1 MKHKS
6 SRMIALT
13 ISYILIIFGIFVIQ
27 FTIGKTFY
35 YTIGAMTVSGRDEV
49 DETGNRTPLLPLHIV
64 SNGLD
69 FYITDQTPLTA
80 KTSNNEDITLKVL
93 EYKKNED
100 SFSVVC
106 SNGVLIDFNSYL
118 SETIA
123 TVRISVSMPSE
134 IETVYFPWKLTQSA
148 RLERQ
153 DGQIF
158 LRYGKDRFI
167 FRGGHGF
174 GNSDDTS
181 ELPHLILSSSKK
193 TAIYETY
200 VQSESLDFDSIFRLP
215 IATEEEYNK
224 TKQLFREKALEHFSN
239 VISSRNYNEELL
251 TAYIAEKTFNGEYA
265 KALVYAPASLLPKEK
280 RTYISTTFYGNLA
293 QNDKSLA
300 AYHKKKLSGIELG
313 IARAET
319 SVFDRVSLIPFLI
332 NNSRVNLISA
342 LEKMASNA
350 KQEDLNSFLAAGL
363 LEAAMD
369 YAFYFPNKQ
378 NIFMEN
384 SEKYENVL
392 KDSLISIDNGLYIS
406 SDKKTIDTEKTLQ
419 AASILIRYGN
429 SYPDKDSWKAVGQA
443 LYSSIFS
450 LGGNSSS
457 LPASFDIQGDKAK
470 KLGLMA
476 NDALILHAEKLYPA
490 AIKDN
495 PHYPHEE
502 SLALKAE
509 PGIWAWTSAHDINVL
524 KNDAKIFSF
533 RITAKTGDTHYMII
547 RGIRPFYRIQV
558 YGIDFRSDPRFEIYN
573 SSGYVYDERTRTLL
587 LKIKHKKD
595 DEDIVL
601 FLGRP
606 PEPVPVP
613 VVPAGQEGAESGT
626 GSEGG
631 SSAEN
636 SSSSEEKEGSSDAG
650 NE

>member
-224 TKQLFREKALEHFSN
+224 TKQLFRENALEYFSN

-533 RITAKTGDTHYMII
+533 RISAKTGDTHYMII

-587 LKIKHKKD
+587 LKIKKTMK
-595 DEDIVL
+595 I
-601 FLGRP
+601 
-606 PEPVPVP
+606 
-613 VVPAGQEGAESGT
+613 
-626 GSEGG
+626 
-631 SSAEN
+631 
-636 SSSSEEKEGSSDAG
+636 
-650 NE
+650 

>member
-224 TKQLFREKALEHFSN
+224 TKQLFREKALEYFSN

-369 YAFYFPNKQ
+369 YAFYFPSKQ

-429 SYPDKDSWKAVGQA
+429 SYPDKDSWRAVGQA

-476 NDALILHAEKLYPA
+476 NDALILHAEKLYPV

-533 RITAKTGDTHYMII
+533 RISAKTGDTHYMII

-606 PEPVPVP
+606 PEPVLVP
-613 VVPAGQEGAESGT
+613 VVPAGQDGA
-626 GSEGG
+626 EGG

-636 SSSSEEKEGSSDAG
+636 SASGEKKEESSDAD

>member
-1 MKHKS
+1 
-6 SRMIALT
+6 MIALT

-35 YTIGAMTVSGRDEV
+35 YTIGAMSVSGRDDV

-64 SNGLD
+64 ANGLD
-69 FYITDQTPLTA
+69 FYITDQTPITA
-80 KTSNNEDITLKVL
+80 KTSNNEELSLKVL
-93 EYKKNED
+93 EYKKTED
-100 SFSVVC
+100 SFSVIC
-106 SNGVLIDFNSYL
+106 SNDVLIDFTSYL
-118 SETIA
+118 SETVE

-134 IETVYFPWKLTQSA
+134 IETIYFPWKLTQSA

-153 DGQIF
+153 DEQIF

-167 FRGGHGF
+167 FRGGYGF

-193 TAIYETY
+193 TAFYETY
-200 VQSESLDFDSIFRLP
+200 IQSESLDFDSIRRIP
-215 IATEEEYNK
+215 IASDEEYAK
-224 TKQLFREKALEHFSN
+224 TKQLFRERALDYFSS

-251 TAYIAEKTFNGEYA
+251 TAYMAEKAFNGEYA
-265 KALVYAPASLLPKEK
+265 KALAFAPSSLLPKEK
-280 RTYISTTFYGNLA
+280 RSYISTTFYGNLV
-293 QNDKSLA
+293 QNDNSLA
-300 AYHKKKLSGIELG
+300 AYQRKFLSGIESG
-313 IARAET
+313 IARAEI
-319 SVFDRVSLIPFLI
+319 SVFNREALIPFLI
-332 NNSRVNLISA
+332 NNSRANLISA
-342 LEKMASNA
+342 LEKIASNA

-378 NIFMEN
+378 NLFMEN
-384 SEKYENVL
+384 SEQYETVL
-392 KDSLISIDNGLYIS
+392 KDSLISIDTGLYIS
-406 SDKKTIDTEKTLQ
+406 SDKKTIDTEKTLRT
-419 AASILIRYGN
+419 ASVLIRYGS
-429 SYPDKDSWKAVGQA
+429 SYPDKGTWKAVGQA

-476 NDALILHAEKLYPA
+476 NDALILHAEKLYSIA
-490 AIKDN
+490 VKDN
-495 PHYPHEE
+495 PYYPHEE

-509 PGIWAWTSAHDINVL
+509 PGIWAWTSARDINVL

-533 RITAKTGDTHYMII
+533 RISAKAGDTHYMII
-547 RGIRPFYRIQV
+547 RGIRPFYRIQIHE
-558 YGIDFRSDPRFEIYN
+558 IDFRTDPRFEMYN

-587 LKIKHKKD
+587 LKMKHKKD

-606 PEPVPVP
+606 PEPVPV
-613 VVPAGQEGAESGT
+613 VPSVQEAAESGT
-626 GSEGG
+626 DTEDGTP
-631 SSAEN
+631 AEN
-636 SSSSEEKEGSSDAG
+636 SGSAEEKEETSNAG
-650 NE
+650 N

>member
-429 SYPDKDSWKAVGQA
+429 SYPDKDSWRAVGQA

-476 NDALILHAEKLYPA
+476 NDALILHAEKLYPV

-533 RITAKTGDTHYMII
+533 RISAKTGDTHYMII

-613 VVPAGQEGAESGT
+613 VVPAGQDGA
-626 GSEGG
+626 EGG

-636 SSSSEEKEGSSDAG
+636 SASGEKKEESSDAD

>member
-224 TKQLFREKALEHFSN
+224 TKQLFRENALEYFSN

-300 AYHKKKLSGIELG
+300 AYHKKKLSGIESG
-313 IARAET
+313 ITRAEI
-319 SVFDRVSLIPFLI
+319 SVFDRESLIPFLI

-369 YAFYFPNKQ
+369 YAFYFPSKQ

-429 SYPDKDSWKAVGQA
+429 SYPDKDSWRAVGQA

-476 NDALILHAEKLYPA
+476 NDALILHAEKLYPV

-533 RITAKTGDTHYMII
+533 RISAKTGDTHYMII

-613 VVPAGQEGAESGT
+613 VVPAGQDGT
-626 GSEGG
+626 EGG

-636 SSSSEEKEGSSDAG
+636 SASGEKKEESSDAD

>member
-1 MKHKS
+1 
-6 SRMIALT
+6 MIALT

-35 YTIGAMTVSGRDEV
+35 YTIGAMSVSGRDDV

-64 SNGLD
+64 ANGLD
-69 FYITDQTPLTA
+69 FYITDQTPITA
-80 KTSNNEDITLKVL
+80 KTSNNEELSLKVL
-93 EYKKNED
+93 EYKKTED
-100 SFSVVC
+100 SFSVIC
-106 SNGVLIDFNSYL
+106 SNDVLIDFTSYL
-118 SETIA
+118 SETVE

-134 IETVYFPWKLTQSA
+134 IETIYFPWKLTQSA

-153 DGQIF
+153 DEQIF

-167 FRGGHGF
+167 FRGGYGF

-193 TAIYETY
+193 TAFYETY
-200 VQSESLDFDSIFRLP
+200 IQSESLDFDSIRRIP
-215 IATEEEYNK
+215 IASDEEYTK
-224 TKQLFREKALEHFSN
+224 TKQLFRERALDYFSS

-251 TAYIAEKTFNGEYA
+251 TAYMAEKAFNGEYA
-265 KALVYAPASLLPKEK
+265 KALVFAPSSLLPKEK
-280 RTYISTTFYGNLA
+280 RSYISTTFYGNLV
-293 QNDKSLA
+293 QNDNSLA
-300 AYHKKKLSGIELG
+300 AYQRKFLSGIESG
-313 IARAET
+313 IARAEI
-319 SVFDRVSLIPFLI
+319 SVFDREALIPFLI
-332 NNSRVNLISA
+332 NNSRANLISA
-342 LEKMASNA
+342 LEKIASNA

-378 NIFMEN
+378 NLFMEN
-384 SEKYENVL
+384 SEQYETVL
-392 KDSLISIDNGLYIS
+392 KDSLISIDTGLYIS
-406 SDKKTIDTEKTLQ
+406 SDKKTIDTEKTLRT
-419 AASILIRYGN
+419 ASVLIRYGS
-429 SYPDKDSWKAVGQA
+429 SYPDKGTWKAVGQA

-476 NDALILHAEKLYPA
+476 NDALIIHAEKLYSIA
-490 AIKDN
+490 VKDN
-495 PHYPHEE
+495 PYYPHEE

-509 PGIWAWTSAHDINVL
+509 PGIWAWTSARDINVL

-533 RITAKTGDTHYMII
+533 RISAKAGDTHYMII
-547 RGIRPFYRIQV
+547 RGIRPFYRIQIHE
-558 YGIDFRSDPRFEIYN
+558 IDFRTDPRFEMYN

-587 LKIKHKKD
+587 LKMKHKKD

-606 PEPVPVP
+606 PEPVPV
-613 VVPAGQEGAESGT
+613 VPSVQEAAESGT
-626 GSEGG
+626 DTEDGTP
-631 SSAEN
+631 AEN
-636 SSSSEEKEGSSDAG
+636 SGSAEEKEETSNAG
-650 NE
+650 N

>member
-13 ISYILIIFGIFVIQ
+13 ILYILIIFGIFVIQ

-35 YTIGAMTVSGRDEV
+35 YTIGAMSVSGRDDV

-64 SNGLD
+64 ANGLD
-69 FYITDQTPLTA
+69 FYITDQTPITA
-80 KTSNNEDITLKVL
+80 KTSNNEELSLKVL
-93 EYKKNED
+93 EYKKTED
-100 SFSVVC
+100 SFSIIC
-106 SNGVLIDFNSYL
+106 SNDVLIDFTSYL
-118 SETIA
+118 SETVE

-134 IETVYFPWKLTQSA
+134 IETIYFPWKLTQSA

-153 DGQIF
+153 DEQIF

-167 FRGGHGF
+167 FRGGYGF

-193 TAIYETY
+193 TAFYETY
-200 VQSESLDFDSIFRLP
+200 IQSESLDFDSIRRIP
-215 IATEEEYNK
+215 IASDEEYNK
-224 TKQLFREKALEHFSN
+224 TKQLFRERALEYFSS

-251 TAYIAEKTFNGEYA
+251 TAYMAEKAFNGEYA
-265 KALVYAPASLLPKEK
+265 KALASAPSSLLPKEK
-280 RTYISTTFYGNLA
+280 RSYISTTFYGNLV
-293 QNDKSLA
+293 QNDNSLA
-300 AYHKKKLSGIELG
+300 AYQRKFLSGIESG
-313 IARAET
+313 IARAEI
-319 SVFDRVSLIPFLI
+319 SVFDREALIPFLI
-332 NNSRVNLISA
+332 NNSRANLISA
-342 LEKMASNA
+342 LEKIASNT

-363 LEAAMD
+363 LEVAMD

-378 NIFMEN
+378 NLFMEN
-384 SEKYENVL
+384 SEQYETVL
-392 KDSLISIDNGLYIS
+392 KDSLISIDTGLYIS
-406 SDKKTIDTEKTLQ
+406 SDKKTIDTEKTLRT
-419 AASILIRYGN
+419 ASVLIRYGS
-429 SYPDKDSWKAVGQA
+429 SYPDKGTWKAVGQA

-490 AIKDN
+490 AVKDN
-495 PHYPHEE
+495 PYYPHEE

-509 PGIWAWTSAHDINVL
+509 PGIWAWTSARDINVL

-533 RITAKTGDTHYMII
+533 RISSKAGDTHYMII
-547 RGIRPFYRIQV
+547 RGIRPFYRIQIHE
-558 YGIDFRSDPRFEIYN
+558 IDFRTDPRFEMYN
-573 SSGYVYDERTRTLL
+573 SSGYIYDERTRTLL
-587 LKIKHKKD
+587 LKMKHKKD

-606 PEPVPVP
+606 PEPVPV
-613 VVPAGQEGAESGT
+613 VPSVQEAAESGT
-626 GSEGG
+626 DTEDGTP
-631 SSAEN
+631 AEN
-636 SSSSEEKEGSSDAG
+636 SGSAEEKEETSNAG
-650 NE
+650 N

>member
-35 YTIGAMTVSGRDEV
+35 YTIGAMSVSGRDDV

-64 SNGLD
+64 ANGLD
-69 FYITDQTPLTA
+69 FYITDQTPITA
-80 KTSNNEDITLKVL
+80 KTSNNEELSLKVL
-93 EYKKNED
+93 EYKKTED
-100 SFSVVC
+100 SFSVIC
-106 SNGVLIDFNSYL
+106 SNDVLIDFTSYL
-118 SETIA
+118 SETVE

-134 IETVYFPWKLTQSA
+134 IETIYFPWKLTQSA

-153 DGQIF
+153 DEQIF

-167 FRGGHGF
+167 FRGGYGF
-174 GNSDDTS
+174 GNYDDTS

-193 TAIYETY
+193 TAFYETY
-200 VQSESLDFDSIFRLP
+200 IQSESLDFDSIRRIP
-215 IATEEEYNK
+215 IASDEEYAK
-224 TKQLFREKALEHFSN
+224 TKQLFRERALDYFSS
-239 VISSRNYNEELL
+239 VISSRNYNEDLL
-251 TAYIAEKTFNGEYA
+251 TAYMAEKAFNGEYA
-265 KALVYAPASLLPKEK
+265 KALVFAPSSLLPKEK
-280 RTYISTTFYGNLA
+280 RSYISTTFYGNLV
-293 QNDKSLA
+293 QNDNSLA
-300 AYHKKKLSGIELG
+300 AYQRKFLSGIESG
-313 IARAET
+313 IARAEI
-319 SVFDRVSLIPFLI
+319 SVFDREALIPFLI
-332 NNSRVNLISA
+332 NNSRANLISA
-342 LEKMASNA
+342 LEKIASNA

-378 NIFMEN
+378 NPFMEN
-384 SEKYENVL
+384 SEQYETVL
-392 KDSLISIDNGLYIS
+392 KDSLISIDTGLYIS
-406 SDKKTIDTEKTLQ
+406 SDKKTIDTEKTLR
-419 AASILIRYGN
+419 AASVLIRYGS
-429 SYPDKDSWKAVGQA
+429 SYPDKGAWKAVGQA

-490 AIKDN
+490 AVKDN
-495 PHYPHEE
+495 PYYPHEE

-509 PGIWAWTSAHDINVL
+509 PGIWAWTSARDINVL

-533 RITAKTGDTHYMII
+533 RISSKAGDTHYMII
-547 RGIRPFYRIQV
+547 RGIRPFYRIQIHE
-558 YGIDFRSDPRFEIYN
+558 IDFRTDPRFEMYN

-587 LKIKHKKD
+587 LKMKHKKD

-606 PEPVPVP
+606 PEPVPV
-613 VVPAGQEGAESGT
+613 VPSVQEAAESGT
-626 GSEGG
+626 DTEDGTP
-631 SSAEN
+631 AEN
-636 SSSSEEKEGSSDAG
+636 SGSAEEKEETSNAG
-650 NE
+650 N

>member
-158 LRYGKDRFI
+158 LRYGKDRFV

-369 YAFYFPNKQ
+369 YALYFPNKQ

-509 PGIWAWTSAHDINVL
+509 PGIWTWTSAHDINVL

-533 RITAKTGDTHYMII
+533 RISAKTGDTHYMII
-547 RGIRPFYRIQV
+547 RGIRPFYRIQI
-558 YGIDFRSDPRFEIYN
+558 YGIDFRTDPRFEIYN
-573 SSGYVYDERTRTLL
+573 SSGYVYDDRTRTLL
-587 LKIKHKKD
+587 LKMKHKKD

-613 VVPAGQEGAESGT
+613 VVPAGQDGA
-626 GSEGG
+626 EGG

>member
-1 MKHKS
+1 
-6 SRMIALT
+6 MIALT

-224 TKQLFREKALEHFSN
+224 TKQLFRENALEYFSN

-429 SYPDKDSWKAVGQA
+429 SYPDKDSWRAVGQA

-476 NDALILHAEKLYPA
+476 NDALILHAEKLYPV

-533 RITAKTGDTHYMII
+533 RISAKTGDTHYMII

-613 VVPAGQEGAESGT
+613 VVPAGQDGA
-626 GSEGG
+626 EGG

-636 SSSSEEKEGSSDAG
+636 SASGEKKEESSDAD

>member
-35 YTIGAMTVSGRDEV
+35 YTIGAMSVSGRDDV

-64 SNGLD
+64 ANGLD
-69 FYITDQTPLTA
+69 FYITDQTPITA
-80 KTSNNEDITLKVL
+80 KTSNNEELSLKVL
-93 EYKKNED
+93 EYKKTED
-100 SFSVVC
+100 SFSVIC
-106 SNGVLIDFNSYL
+106 SNDVLIDFTSYL
-118 SETIA
+118 SETVE

-134 IETVYFPWKLTQSA
+134 IETIYFPWKLTQSA

-153 DGQIF
+153 DEQIF

-167 FRGGHGF
+167 FRGGYGF

-193 TAIYETY
+193 TAFYETY
-200 VQSESLDFDSIFRLP
+200 IQSESLDFDSIRRIP
-215 IATEEEYNK
+215 IASDEEYAK
-224 TKQLFREKALEHFSN
+224 TKQLFRERALEYFSS

-251 TAYIAEKTFNGEYA
+251 TAYMAEKAFNGEYA
-265 KALVYAPASLLPKEK
+265 KALASAPSSLLPKEK
-280 RTYISTTFYGNLA
+280 RSYISTTFYGNLV
-293 QNDKSLA
+293 QNDNSLA
-300 AYHKKKLSGIELG
+300 AYQRKFLSGIESG
-313 IARAET
+313 IARAEI
-319 SVFDRVSLIPFLI
+319 SVFDREALIPFLI
-332 NNSRVNLISA
+332 NNSRANLISA
-342 LEKMASNA
+342 LEKIASNT

-363 LEAAMD
+363 LEVAMD

-378 NIFMEN
+378 NLFMEN
-384 SEKYENVL
+384 SEQYETVL
-392 KDSLISIDNGLYIS
+392 KDSLISIDTGLYIS
-406 SDKKTIDTEKTLQ
+406 SDKKTIDTEKTLRT
-419 AASILIRYGN
+419 ASVLIRYGS
-429 SYPDKDSWKAVGQA
+429 SYPDKGTWKAVGQA

-476 NDALILHAEKLYPA
+476 NDALILHAEKLYSVA
-490 AIKDN
+490 VKDN
-495 PHYPHEE
+495 PYYPHEE

-509 PGIWAWTSAHDINVL
+509 PGIWAWTSARDINVL

-533 RITAKTGDTHYMII
+533 RISAKAGDTHYMII
-547 RGIRPFYRIQV
+547 RGIRPFYRIQIHE
-558 YGIDFRSDPRFEIYN
+558 IDFRTDPRFEMYN

-587 LKIKHKKD
+587 LKMKHKKD

-606 PEPVPVP
+606 PEPVPV
-613 VVPAGQEGAESGT
+613 VPSVQEAAESGT
-626 GSEGG
+626 DTEDGTP
-631 SSAEN
+631 AEN
-636 SSSSEEKEGSSDAG
+636 SGSAEEKEETSNAG
-650 NE
+650 N

>member
-35 YTIGAMTVSGRDEV
+35 YTIGAMSVSGRDEV

-64 SNGLD
+64 ANGLD
-69 FYITDQTPLTA
+69 FYITDQTPITA
-80 KTSNNEDITLKVL
+80 KTSNNEELSLKVL
-93 EYKKNED
+93 EYKKTED
-100 SFSVVC
+100 SFSVIC
-106 SNGVLIDFNSYL
+106 SNDVLIDFTSYL
-118 SETIA
+118 SETVE

-134 IETVYFPWKLTQSA
+134 IETIYFPWKLTQSA

-153 DGQIF
+153 DEQIF

-167 FRGGHGF
+167 FRGGYGF

-193 TAIYETY
+193 TAFYETY
-200 VQSESLDFDSIFRLP
+200 IQSESLDFDSIRRIP
-215 IATEEEYNK
+215 IASDEEYAK
-224 TKQLFREKALEHFSN
+224 TKQLFRERALDYFSS

-251 TAYIAEKTFNGEYA
+251 TAYMAEKAFNGEYA
-265 KALVYAPASLLPKEK
+265 KALAFAPSSLLPKEK
-280 RTYISTTFYGNLA
+280 RSYISTTFYGNLV
-293 QNDKSLA
+293 QNDNSLA
-300 AYHKKKLSGIELG
+300 AYQRKFLSGIESG
-313 IARAET
+313 IARAEI
-319 SVFDRVSLIPFLI
+319 SVFNREALIPFLI
-332 NNSRVNLISA
+332 NNSRANLISA
-342 LEKMASNA
+342 LEKIASNA

-378 NIFMEN
+378 NLFMEN
-384 SEKYENVL
+384 SEQYETVL
-392 KDSLISIDNGLYIS
+392 KDSLISIDTGLYIS
-406 SDKKTIDTEKTLQ
+406 SDKKTIDTEKTLRT
-419 AASILIRYGN
+419 ASVLIRYGS
-429 SYPDKDSWKAVGQA
+429 SYPDKGTWKAVGQA

-476 NDALILHAEKLYPA
+476 NDALILHAEKLYSIA
-490 AIKDN
+490 VKDN
-495 PHYPHEE
+495 PYYPHEE

-509 PGIWAWTSAHDINVL
+509 PGIWAWTSARDINVL

-533 RITAKTGDTHYMII
+533 RISAKAGDTHYMII
-547 RGIRPFYRIQV
+547 RGIRPFYRIQIHE
-558 YGIDFRSDPRFEIYN
+558 IDFRTDPRFEMYN

-587 LKIKHKKD
+587 LKMKHKKD

-606 PEPVPVP
+606 PEPVPV
-613 VVPAGQEGAESGT
+613 VPSVQEAAESGT
-626 GSEGG
+626 DTEDGTP
-631 SSAEN
+631 AEN
-636 SSSSEEKEGSSDAG
+636 SGSAEEKEETSNAG
-650 NE
+650 N

>member
-158 LRYGKDRFI
+158 LRYGKDKFI

-369 YAFYFPNKQ
+369 YAFYFPSKQ

-476 NDALILHAEKLYPA
+476 NDALILHAEKLYPV

-533 RITAKTGDTHYMII
+533 RISAKTGDTHYMII

-613 VVPAGQEGAESGT
+613 VVPAGQDGA
-626 GSEGG
+626 EGG

-636 SSSSEEKEGSSDAG
+636 SASDEKKEESSDAD

>member
-1 MKHKS
+1 
-6 SRMIALT
+6 MIALT

-35 YTIGAMTVSGRDEV
+35 YTIGAMSVSGRDDV

-64 SNGLD
+64 ANGLD
-69 FYITDQTPLTA
+69 FYITDQTPITA
-80 KTSNNEDITLKVL
+80 KTSNNEELSLKVL
-93 EYKKNED
+93 EYKKTED
-100 SFSVVC
+100 SFSVIC
-106 SNGVLIDFNSYL
+106 SNDVLIDFTSYL
-118 SETIA
+118 SETVE

-134 IETVYFPWKLTQSA
+134 IETIYFPWKLTQSA

-153 DGQIF
+153 DEQIF

-167 FRGGHGF
+167 FRGGYGF

-193 TAIYETY
+193 TAFYETY
-200 VQSESLDFDSIFRLP
+200 IQSESLDFDSIRRIP
-215 IATEEEYNK
+215 IASDEEYNK
-224 TKQLFREKALEHFSN
+224 TKQLFRERALDYFSS

-251 TAYIAEKTFNGEYA
+251 TAYMAEKAFNGEYA
-265 KALVYAPASLLPKEK
+265 KALASAPSSLLPKEK
-280 RTYISTTFYGNLA
+280 RSYISTTFYGNLV
-293 QNDKSLA
+293 QNDNSLA
-300 AYHKKKLSGIELG
+300 AYQRKFLSGIESG
-313 IARAET
+313 IARAEI
-319 SVFDRVSLIPFLI
+319 SVFDREALIPFLI
-332 NNSRVNLISA
+332 NNSRANLISA

-378 NIFMEN
+378 NLFMEN
-384 SEKYENVL
+384 SEQYETVL
-392 KDSLISIDNGLYIS
+392 KDSLISIDTGLYIS
-406 SDKKTIDTEKTLQ
+406 SDKKTIDTEKTLRT
-419 AASILIRYGN
+419 ASVLIRYGS
-429 SYPDKDSWKAVGQA
+429 SYPDKGTWKAVGQA

-476 NDALILHAEKLYPA
+476 NDALILHAEKLYSVA
-490 AIKDN
+490 VKDN
-495 PHYPHEE
+495 PYYPHEE

-509 PGIWAWTSAHDINVL
+509 PGIWAWTSARDINVL

-533 RITAKTGDTHYMII
+533 RISAKAGDTHYMII
-547 RGIRPFYRIQV
+547 RGIRPFYRIQIHE
-558 YGIDFRSDPRFEIYN
+558 IDFRTDPRFEMYN

-587 LKIKHKKD
+587 LKMKHKKD

-606 PEPVPVP
+606 PEPVPV
-613 VVPAGQEGAESGT
+613 VPSVQEAAESGT
-626 GSEGG
+626 DTEDGTP
-631 SSAEN
+631 AEN
-636 SSSSEEKEGSSDAG
+636 SGSAEEKEETSNAG
-650 NE
+650 N

>member
-167 FRGGHGF
+167 FRGGYGF

-224 TKQLFREKALEHFSN
+224 TKQLFRENALEYFSN

-332 NNSRVNLISA
+332 NNSRVNLISV

-429 SYPDKDSWKAVGQA
+429 SYPDKDSWRAVGQA

-524 KNDAKIFSF
+524 KSDAKIFSF
-533 RITAKTGDTHYMII
+533 RISAKTGDTHYMII

-613 VVPAGQEGAESGT
+613 VVPAGQDGA
-626 GSEGG
+626 EGG

-636 SSSSEEKEGSSDAG
+636 SASGEKKEESSDAD

>member
-1 MKHKS
+1 
-6 SRMIALT
+6 MIALT

-35 YTIGAMTVSGRDEV
+35 YTIGAMSVSGRDEV

-64 SNGLD
+64 ANGLD
-69 FYITDQTPLTA
+69 FYITDQTPITA
-80 KTSNNEDITLKVL
+80 KTSNNEELSLKVL
-93 EYKKNED
+93 EYKKTED
-100 SFSVVC
+100 SFSVIC
-106 SNGVLIDFNSYL
+106 SNDVLIDFASYL
-118 SETIA
+118 SETVE

-134 IETVYFPWKLTQSA
+134 IETIYFPWKLTQSA

-153 DGQIF
+153 DEQIF

-167 FRGGHGF
+167 FRGGYGF

-193 TAIYETY
+193 TAFYETY
-200 VQSESLDFDSIFRLP
+200 IQSESLDFDSIRRIP
-215 IATEEEYNK
+215 IASDEEYGK
-224 TKQLFREKALEHFSN
+224 TKQLFRERALDYFSS

-251 TAYIAEKTFNGEYA
+251 TAYMAEKAFNGEYA
-265 KALVYAPASLLPKEK
+265 KALVFAPSSLLSKEK
-280 RTYISTTFYGNLA
+280 RSYISTTFYGNLV
-293 QNDKSLA
+293 QNDNSLA
-300 AYHKKKLSGIELG
+300 AYQRKFLSGIESG
-313 IARAET
+313 IARAEI
-319 SVFDRVSLIPFLI
+319 SVFDREALIPFLI
-332 NNSRVNLISA
+332 NNSRANLISA
-342 LEKMASNA
+342 LEKIASNA

-378 NIFMEN
+378 NLFMEN
-384 SEKYENVL
+384 SEQYETVL
-392 KDSLISIDNGLYIS
+392 KDSLISIDTGLYIS
-406 SDKKTIDTEKTLQ
+406 SDKKTIDTEKTLRT
-419 AASILIRYGN
+419 ASVLIRYGS
-429 SYPDKDSWKAVGQA
+429 SYPDKGTWKAVGQA

-476 NDALILHAEKLYPA
+476 NDALIIHAEKLYSIA
-490 AIKDN
+490 VKDN
-495 PHYPHEE
+495 PYYPHEE

-509 PGIWAWTSAHDINVL
+509 PGIWAWTSARDINVL

-533 RITAKTGDTHYMII
+533 RISAKAGDTHYMII
-547 RGIRPFYRIQV
+547 RGIRPFYRIQIHE
-558 YGIDFRSDPRFEIYN
+558 IDFRTDPRFEMYN

-587 LKIKHKKD
+587 LKMKHKKD

-606 PEPVPVP
+606 PEPVPV
-613 VVPAGQEGAESGT
+613 VPSVQEAAESGT
-626 GSEGG
+626 DTEDGTP
-631 SSAEN
+631 AEN
-636 SSSSEEKEGSSDAG
+636 SGSAEEKEETSNAG
-650 NE
+650 N

>member
-1 MKHKS
+1 
-6 SRMIALT
+6 MIALT

-35 YTIGAMTVSGRDEV
+35 YTIGAMSVSGRDDV

-64 SNGLD
+64 ANGLD
-69 FYITDQTPLTA
+69 FYITDQTPITA
-80 KTSNNEDITLKVL
+80 KTSNNEELSLKVL
-93 EYKKNED
+93 EYKKTED
-100 SFSVVC
+100 SFSVIC
-106 SNGVLIDFNSYL
+106 SNDVLIDFTSYL
-118 SETIA
+118 SETVE

-134 IETVYFPWKLTQSA
+134 IETIYFPWKLTQSA

-153 DGQIF
+153 DEQIF

-167 FRGGHGF
+167 FRGGYGF

-193 TAIYETY
+193 TAFYETY
-200 VQSESLDFDSIFRLP
+200 IQSESLDFDSIRRIP
-215 IATEEEYNK
+215 IASDEEYAK
-224 TKQLFREKALEHFSN
+224 TKQLFRERALDYFSS

-251 TAYIAEKTFNGEYA
+251 TAYMAEKAFNGEYA
-265 KALVYAPASLLPKEK
+265 KALAFAPSSLLPKEK
-280 RTYISTTFYGNLA
+280 RSYISTTFYGNLV
-293 QNDKSLA
+293 QNDNSLA
-300 AYHKKKLSGIELG
+300 AYQRKFLSGIESG
-313 IARAET
+313 IARAEI
-319 SVFDRVSLIPFLI
+319 SVFNREALIPFLI
-332 NNSRVNLISA
+332 NNSRANLISA
-342 LEKMASNA
+342 LEKIASNA

-378 NIFMEN
+378 NLFMEN
-384 SEKYENVL
+384 SEQYETVL
-392 KDSLISIDNGLYIS
+392 KDSLISIDTGLYIS
-406 SDKKTIDTEKTLQ
+406 SDKKTIDTEKTLRT
-419 AASILIRYGN
+419 ASVLIRYGS
-429 SYPDKDSWKAVGQA
+429 SYPDKGTWKAVGQA

-490 AIKDN
+490 AVKDN
-495 PHYPHEE
+495 PYYPHEE

-509 PGIWAWTSAHDINVL
+509 PGIWAWTSARDINVL

-533 RITAKTGDTHYMII
+533 RISSKAGDTHYMII
-547 RGIRPFYRIQV
+547 RGIRPFYRIQIHE
-558 YGIDFRSDPRFEIYN
+558 IDFRTDPRFEMYN

-587 LKIKHKKD
+587 LKMKHKKD

-606 PEPVPVP
+606 PEPVPV
-613 VVPAGQEGAESGT
+613 VPSVQEAAESGT
-626 GSEGG
+626 DTEDGTP
-631 SSAEN
+631 AEN
-636 SSSSEEKEGSSDAG
+636 SGSAEEKEETSNAG
-650 NE
+650 N

>member
-35 YTIGAMTVSGRDEV
+35 YTIGAMSVSGRDDV

-64 SNGLD
+64 ANGLD
-69 FYITDQTPLTA
+69 FYITDQTPITA
-80 KTSNNEDITLKVL
+80 KTSNNEELSLKVL
-93 EYKKNED
+93 EYKKTED
-100 SFSVVC
+100 SFSVIC
-106 SNGVLIDFNSYL
+106 SNDVLIDFTSYL
-118 SETIA
+118 SETVE

-134 IETVYFPWKLTQSA
+134 IETIYFPWKLTQSA

-153 DGQIF
+153 DEQIF

-167 FRGGHGF
+167 FRGGYGF

-193 TAIYETY
+193 TAFYETY
-200 VQSESLDFDSIFRLP
+200 IQSESLDFDSIRRIP
-215 IATEEEYNK
+215 IASDEEYNK
-224 TKQLFREKALEHFSN
+224 TKQLFRERALEYFSS

-251 TAYIAEKTFNGEYA
+251 TAYMAEKAFNGEYA
-265 KALVYAPASLLPKEK
+265 KALASAPSSLLPKEK
-280 RTYISTTFYGNLA
+280 RSYISTTFYGNLV
-293 QNDKSLA
+293 QNDNSLA
-300 AYHKKKLSGIELG
+300 AYQRKFLSGIESG
-313 IARAET
+313 IARAEI
-319 SVFDRVSLIPFLI
+319 SVFDREALIPFLI
-332 NNSRVNLISA
+332 NNSRANLISA
-342 LEKMASNA
+342 LEKIASNT

-363 LEAAMD
+363 LEVAMD

-378 NIFMEN
+378 NLFMEN
-384 SEKYENVL
+384 SEQYETVL
-392 KDSLISIDNGLYIS
+392 KDSLISIDTGLYIS
-406 SDKKTIDTEKTLQ
+406 SDKKTIDTEKTLRT
-419 AASILIRYGN
+419 ASVLIRYGS
-429 SYPDKDSWKAVGQA
+429 SYPDKGTWKAVGQA

-490 AIKDN
+490 AVKDN
-495 PHYPHEE
+495 PYYPHEE

-509 PGIWAWTSAHDINVL
+509 PGIWAWTSARDINVL

-533 RITAKTGDTHYMII
+533 RISAKAGDTHYMII
-547 RGIRPFYRIQV
+547 RGIRPFYRIQIHE
-558 YGIDFRSDPRFEIYN
+558 IDFRTDPRFEMYN

-587 LKIKHKKD
+587 LKMKHKKD

-606 PEPVPVP
+606 PEPVPV
-613 VVPAGQEGAESGT
+613 VPSVQEAAESGT
-626 GSEGG
+626 DTEDGTP
-631 SSAEN
+631 AEN
-636 SSSSEEKEGSSDAG
+636 SGSAEEKEETSNAG
-650 NE
+650 N

>member
-35 YTIGAMTVSGRDEV
+35 YTIGAMSVSGRDDV

-64 SNGLD
+64 ANGLD
-69 FYITDQTPLTA
+69 FYITDQTPITA
-80 KTSNNEDITLKVL
+80 KTSNNEELSLKVL
-93 EYKKNED
+93 EYKKTED
-100 SFSVVC
+100 SFSVIC
-106 SNGVLIDFNSYL
+106 SNDVLIDFTSYL
-118 SETIA
+118 SETVE

-134 IETVYFPWKLTQSA
+134 IETIYFPWKLTQSA

-153 DGQIF
+153 DEQIF

-167 FRGGHGF
+167 FRGGYGF

-193 TAIYETY
+193 TALYETY
-200 VQSESLDFDSIFRLP
+200 IQSESLDFDSIRRIP
-215 IATEEEYNK
+215 IASDEEYAK
-224 TKQLFREKALEHFSN
+224 TKQLFRERALDYFSS

-251 TAYIAEKTFNGEYA
+251 TAYMAEKAFNGEYA
-265 KALVYAPASLLPKEK
+265 KALVFAPSSLLPKEK
-280 RTYISTTFYGNLA
+280 RTYISTTFYGNLV
-293 QNDKSLA
+293 QNDNSLA
-300 AYHKKKLSGIELG
+300 AYQRKFLSGIESG
-313 IARAET
+313 IARAEI
-319 SVFDRVSLIPFLI
+319 SVFNREALIPFLI
-332 NNSRVNLISA
+332 NNSRANLISA
-342 LEKMASNA
+342 LEKIASNA

-378 NIFMEN
+378 NLFMEN
-384 SEKYENVL
+384 SEQYETVL
-392 KDSLISIDNGLYIS
+392 KDSLISIDTGLYIS
-406 SDKKTIDTEKTLQ
+406 SDKKTIDTEKTLRT
-419 AASILIRYGN
+419 ASVLIRYGS
-429 SYPDKDSWKAVGQA
+429 SYPDKGTWKAVGQA

-476 NDALILHAEKLYPA
+476 NDALILHAEKLYSIA
-490 AIKDN
+490 VKDN
-495 PHYPHEE
+495 PYYPHEE

-509 PGIWAWTSAHDINVL
+509 PGIWAWTSARDINVL

-533 RITAKTGDTHYMII
+533 RISSKAGDTHYMII
-547 RGIRPFYRIQV
+547 RGIRPFYRIQIHE
-558 YGIDFRSDPRFEIYN
+558 IDFRTDPRFEMYN

-587 LKIKHKKD
+587 LKMKHKKD

-606 PEPVPVP
+606 PEPVPV
-613 VVPAGQEGAESGT
+613 VPSVQEAAESGT
-626 GSEGG
+626 DTEDGTP
-631 SSAEN
+631 AEN
-636 SSSSEEKEGSSDAG
+636 SGSAEEKEETSNAG
-650 NE
+650 N

>member
-167 FRGGHGF
+167 FRGGYGF

-200 VQSESLDFDSIFRLP
+200 VQSENLDFDSIFRLP
-215 IATEEEYNK
+215 IATEEKYNK
-224 TKQLFREKALEHFSN
+224 TKQLFREKALDYFSS
-239 VISSRNYNEELL
+239 VILSRNYNEELL
-251 TAYIAEKTFNGEYA
+251 TAYIAEKAFKGEYE

-293 QNDKSLA
+293 KNDKSLA

-319 SVFDRVSLIPFLI
+319 SVFDRESLIPFLI
-332 NNSRVNLISA
+332 NNSKANLISA

-350 KQEDLNSFLAAGL
+350 KQEDLDYFRSSGL

-429 SYPDKDSWKAVGQA
+429 SYPDKDSWRAVGQA

-509 PGIWAWTSAHDINVL
+509 PGIWTWTSAHDINVL

-533 RITAKTGDTHYMII
+533 RISAKTGDTHYMII
-547 RGIRPFYRIQV
+547 RGIRPFYRIQI
-558 YGIDFRSDPRFEIYN
+558 YGIDFRTDPRFEIYN
-573 SSGYVYDERTRTLL
+573 SSGYVYDDRTRTLL
-587 LKIKHKKD
+587 LKMKHKKD

-613 VVPAGQEGAESGT
+613 VVPAGQDGA
-626 GSEGG
+626 EGG

-636 SSSSEEKEGSSDAG
+636 SGSSEEKEGSSDAD

>member
-35 YTIGAMTVSGRDEV
+35 YTIGAMSVSGRDDV

-64 SNGLD
+64 ANGLD
-69 FYITDQTPLTA
+69 FYITDQTPITA
-80 KTSNNEDITLKVL
+80 KTSNNEELSLKVL
-93 EYKKNED
+93 EYKKTED
-100 SFSVVC
+100 SFSVIC
-106 SNGVLIDFNSYL
+106 SNDVLIDFTSYL
-118 SETIA
+118 SETVE

-134 IETVYFPWKLTQSA
+134 IETIYFPWKLTQSA

-153 DGQIF
+153 DEQIF

-167 FRGGHGF
+167 FRGGYGF

-193 TAIYETY
+193 TAFYETY
-200 VQSESLDFDSIFRLP
+200 IQSESLDFDSIRRIP
-215 IATEEEYNK
+215 IASDEEYTK
-224 TKQLFREKALEHFSN
+224 TKQLFRERALDYFSS

-251 TAYIAEKTFNGEYA
+251 TAYMAEKAFNGEYA
-265 KALVYAPASLLPKEK
+265 KALVFAPSSLLPKEK
-280 RTYISTTFYGNLA
+280 RSYISTTFYGNLV
-293 QNDKSLA
+293 QNDNSLA
-300 AYHKKKLSGIELG
+300 AYQRKFLSGIESG
-313 IARAET
+313 IARAEI
-319 SVFDRVSLIPFLI
+319 SVFDREALIPFLI
-332 NNSRVNLISA
+332 NNSRANLISA
-342 LEKMASNA
+342 LEKIASNA
-350 KQEDLNSFLAAGL
+350 KQEDLNSCYAAGL

-378 NIFMEN
+378 NLFMEN
-384 SEKYENVL
+384 SEQYETVL
-392 KDSLISIDNGLYIS
+392 KDSLISIDTGLYIS
-406 SDKKTIDTEKTLQ
+406 SDKKAIDTEKTLRT
-419 AASILIRYGN
+419 ASVLIRYGS
-429 SYPDKDSWKAVGQA
+429 SYPDKGTWKAVGQA

-490 AIKDN
+490 AVKDN
-495 PHYPHEE
+495 PYYPHEE

-509 PGIWAWTSAHDINVL
+509 PGIWAWTSARDINVL

-533 RITAKTGDTHYMII
+533 RISSKAGDTHYMII
-547 RGIRPFYRIQV
+547 RGIRPFYRIQIHE
-558 YGIDFRSDPRFEIYN
+558 IDFRTDPRFEMYN

-587 LKIKHKKD
+587 LKMKHKKD

-606 PEPVPVP
+606 PEPVPV
-613 VVPAGQEGAESGT
+613 VPAVQEAAESGT
-626 GSEGG
+626 DTEDGTP
-631 SSAEN
+631 AEN
-636 SSSSEEKEGSSDAG
+636 SGSAEEKEETSNAG
-650 NE
+650 N

>member
-224 TKQLFREKALEHFSN
+224 TKQLFREKALEYFSN

-476 NDALILHAEKLYPA
+476 NDALILHAEKLYPV

-533 RITAKTGDTHYMII
+533 RISAKTGDTHYMII

-613 VVPAGQEGAESGT
+613 VVPAGQDGA
-626 GSEGG
+626 EGG

-636 SSSSEEKEGSSDAG
+636 STSGEKKEESSDAD

>member
-13 ISYILIIFGIFVIQ
+13 ILYILIIFGIFVIQ

-35 YTIGAMTVSGRDEV
+35 YTIGAMSVSGRDDV

-64 SNGLD
+64 ANGLD
-69 FYITDQTPLTA
+69 FYITDQTPITA
-80 KTSNNEDITLKVL
+80 KTSNNEELTLKVL
-93 EYKKNED
+93 EYKKTED
-100 SFSVVC
+100 SFSVIC
-106 SNGVLIDFNSYL
+106 SNDVLIDFTSYL
-118 SETIA
+118 SETVE

-134 IETVYFPWKLTQSA
+134 IETIYFPWKLTQSA

-153 DGQIF
+153 DEQIF

-167 FRGGHGF
+167 FRGGYGF

-193 TAIYETY
+193 TAFYETY
-200 VQSESLDFDSIFRLP
+200 IQSESLDFDSIRRIP
-215 IATEEEYNK
+215 IASDEEYAK
-224 TKQLFREKALEHFSN
+224 TKQLFRERALDYFSS

-251 TAYIAEKTFNGEYA
+251 TAYMAEKALNGEYA
-265 KALVYAPASLLPKEK
+265 KALAFAPSSLLPKEK
-280 RTYISTTFYGNLA
+280 RSYISTTFYGNLV
-293 QNDKSLA
+293 QNDNSLA
-300 AYHKKKLSGIELG
+300 AYQRKFLSGIESG
-313 IARAET
+313 IARAEI
-319 SVFDRVSLIPFLI
+319 SVFDREALIPFLI
-332 NNSRVNLISA
+332 NNSRANLISA
-342 LEKMASNA
+342 LEKIASNA

-378 NIFMEN
+378 NLFMEN
-384 SEKYENVL
+384 SEQYETVL
-392 KDSLISIDNGLYIS
+392 KDSLISIDTGLYIS
-406 SDKKTIDTEKTLQ
+406 SDKKTIDTEKTLRT
-419 AASILIRYGN
+419 ASVLIRYGS
-429 SYPDKDSWKAVGQA
+429 SYPDKGTWKAVGQA

-490 AIKDN
+490 AVKDN
-495 PHYPHEE
+495 PYYPHEE

-509 PGIWAWTSAHDINVL
+509 PGIWAWTSARDINVL

-533 RITAKTGDTHYMII
+533 RISAKAGDTHYMII
-547 RGIRPFYRIQV
+547 RGNRPFYRIQIHE
-558 YGIDFRSDPRFEIYN
+558 IDFRTDPRFEMYN

-587 LKIKHKKD
+587 LKMKHKKD

-606 PEPVPVP
+606 PEPVPV
-613 VVPAGQEGAESGT
+613 VPSVQEAAESGT
-626 GSEGG
+626 DTEDGTP
-631 SSAEN
+631 AEN
-636 SSSSEEKEGSSDAG
+636 SGSAEEKEETSNAG
-650 NE
+650 N

>member
-1 MKHKS
+1 
-6 SRMIALT
+6 MIALT

-167 FRGGHGF
+167 FRGGYGF

-476 NDALILHAEKLYPA
+476 NDALILHAEKLYPI

-533 RITAKTGDTHYMII
+533 RISAKTGDTHYMII

-613 VVPAGQEGAESGT
+613 VVPAGQDGA
-626 GSEGG
+626 EGG

-636 SSSSEEKEGSSDAG
+636 SASGEKKEESSDAD

>member
-1 MKHKS
+1 
-6 SRMIALT
+6 MIALT
-13 ISYILIIFGIFVIQ
+13 ILYILIIFGIFVIQ

-35 YTIGAMTVSGRDEV
+35 YTIGAMSVSGRDEV

-64 SNGLD
+64 ANGLD
-69 FYITDQTPLTA
+69 FYITDQTPITA
-80 KTSNNEDITLKVL
+80 KTSNNEELSLKVL
-93 EYKKNED
+93 EYKKTED
-100 SFSVVC
+100 SFSVIC
-106 SNGVLIDFNSYL
+106 SNDVLIDFTSYI
-118 SETIA
+118 SETVE

-153 DGQIF
+153 DEQIF

-167 FRGGHGF
+167 FRGGYGF

-193 TAIYETY
+193 TALYETY
-200 VQSESLDFDSIFRLP
+200 IQSETLDFDSICRIP
-215 IATEEEYNK
+215 IASDEEYGK
-224 TKQLFREKALEHFSN
+224 TKQLFREKALDYFSS
-239 VISSRNYNEELL
+239 VISSRNYNEKLL
-251 TAYIAEKTFNGEYA
+251 TAYIAEKAFKGEYS
-265 KALVYAPASLLPKEK
+265 KALVSAPASLLPKEK
-280 RTYISTTFYGNLA
+280 RTYISTTFYGNLV

-300 AYHKKKLSGIELG
+300 AYQRKLLSGIESS
-313 IARAET
+313 IARTEI
-319 SVFDRVSLIPFLI
+319 SVFDSESVIPFLI
-332 NNSRVNLISA
+332 NNSRANLIPA
-342 LEKMASNA
+342 LEKIASNA
-350 KQEDLNSFLAAGL
+350 KQEDLNSCYAAGL

-378 NIFMEN
+378 NLFMEN
-384 SEKYENVL
+384 SEKCETVL
-392 KDSLISIDNGLYIS
+392 KDSLISIDAGLYIS
-406 SDKKTIDTEKTLQ
+406 SDKKTIDTEKTLR
-419 AASILIRYGN
+419 AASILIRYGS
-429 SYPDKDSWKAVGQA
+429 SYPDKGTWKAVGQA

-457 LPASFDIQGDKAK
+457 LPASFDIQGDKSK

-476 NDALILHAEKLYPA
+476 NDALILHAEKLYAA

-495 PHYPHEE
+495 PYYPHEE

-509 PGIWAWTSAHDINVL
+509 PGIWAWTSARDINVL
-524 KNDAKIFSF
+524 KNDAKVFSF
-533 RITAKTGDTHYMII
+533 RVSAKTGDTHYMII
-547 RGIRPFYRIQV
+547 RGIRPFYRIQIHE
-558 YGIDFRSDPRFEIYN
+558 IDFRTDPRFEIYN

-587 LKIKHKKD
+587 LKMKHKKD

-606 PEPVPVP
+606 PEPVPVVP
-613 VVPAGQEGAESGT
+613 VVPAGQDGAEA
-626 GSEGG
+626 G

-636 SSSSEEKEGSSDAG
+636 SSSSEEKEVSSDTD

>member
-1 MKHKS
+1 
-6 SRMIALT
+6 MIALT

-35 YTIGAMTVSGRDEV
+35 YTIGAMSVSGRDDV

-64 SNGLD
+64 ANGLD
-69 FYITDQTPLTA
+69 FYITDQTPITA
-80 KTSNNEDITLKVL
+80 KTSNNEELSLKVL
-93 EYKKNED
+93 EYKKTED
-100 SFSVVC
+100 SFSVIC
-106 SNGVLIDFNSYL
+106 SNDVLIDFTSYL
-118 SETIA
+118 SETVE

-134 IETVYFPWKLTQSA
+134 IETIYFPWKLTQSA

-153 DGQIF
+153 DEQIF

-167 FRGGHGF
+167 FRGGYGF

-193 TAIYETY
+193 TAFYETY
-200 VQSESLDFDSIFRLP
+200 IQSESLDFDSIRRIP
-215 IATEEEYNK
+215 IASDEEYAK
-224 TKQLFREKALEHFSN
+224 TKQLFRERALDYFSS

-251 TAYIAEKTFNGEYA
+251 TAYMAEKAFNGEYA
-265 KALVYAPASLLPKEK
+265 KALASAPSSLLPKEK
-280 RTYISTTFYGNLA
+280 RSYISTTFYGNLV
-293 QNDKSLA
+293 QNDNSLA
-300 AYHKKKLSGIELG
+300 AYQRKLLSGIESG
-313 IARAET
+313 IARAEI
-319 SVFDRVSLIPFLI
+319 SVFDREALIPFLI
-332 NNSRVNLISA
+332 NNSRANLISA
-342 LEKMASNA
+342 LEKMASNT

-378 NIFMEN
+378 NLFMEN
-384 SEKYENVL
+384 SEQYETVL
-392 KDSLISIDNGLYIS
+392 KDSLISIDTGLYTS
-406 SDKKTIDTEKTLQ
+406 SDKKTIDTEKTLRT
-419 AASILIRYGN
+419 ASVLIRYGS
-429 SYPDKDSWKAVGQA
+429 SYPDKGTWKAVGQA

-490 AIKDN
+490 AVKDN
-495 PHYPHEE
+495 PYYPHEE

-509 PGIWAWTSAHDINVL
+509 PGIWAWTSARDINVL

-533 RITAKTGDTHYMII
+533 RISAKAGDTHYMII
-547 RGIRPFYRIQV
+547 RGIRPFYRIQIHE
-558 YGIDFRSDPRFEIYN
+558 IDFRTDPRFEMYN

-587 LKIKHKKD
+587 LKMKHKKD

-606 PEPVPVP
+606 PEPVPV
-613 VVPAGQEGAESGT
+613 VPSVQEAAESGT
-626 GSEGG
+626 DTEDGTP
-631 SSAEN
+631 AEN
-636 SSSSEEKEGSSDAG
+636 SGSAEEKEETSNAG
-650 NE
+650 N

>member
-13 ISYILIIFGIFVIQ
+13 ILYILIIFGIFVIQ

-35 YTIGAMTVSGRDEV
+35 YTIGAMSVSGRDDV

-64 SNGLD
+64 ANGLD
-69 FYITDQTPLTA
+69 FYITDQTPITA
-80 KTSNNEDITLKVL
+80 KTSNNEELSLKVL
-93 EYKKNED
+93 EYKKTED
-100 SFSVVC
+100 SFSVIC
-106 SNGVLIDFNSYL
+106 SNDVLIDFTSYL
-118 SETIA
+118 SETVE

-134 IETVYFPWKLTQSA
+134 IETIYFPWKLTQSA

-153 DGQIF
+153 DEQIF

-167 FRGGHGF
+167 FRGGYGF

-193 TAIYETY
+193 TAFYETY
-200 VQSESLDFDSIFRLP
+200 IQSESLDFDSIRRIP
-215 IATEEEYNK
+215 IASDEEYAK
-224 TKQLFREKALEHFSN
+224 TKQLFRERALDYFSS

-251 TAYIAEKTFNGEYA
+251 TAYMAEKAFNGEYA
-265 KALVYAPASLLPKEK
+265 KALASAPSSLLPKEK
-280 RTYISTTFYGNLA
+280 RTYISTTFYGNLV
-293 QNDKSLA
+293 QNDNSLA
-300 AYHKKKLSGIELG
+300 AYQRKFLSGIESG
-313 IARAET
+313 IARAEI
-319 SVFDRVSLIPFLI
+319 SVFDREALIPFLI
-332 NNSRVNLISA
+332 NNSRANLISA
-342 LEKMASNA
+342 LEKIASNA

-378 NIFMEN
+378 NPFMEN
-384 SEKYENVL
+384 SEQYETVL
-392 KDSLISIDNGLYIS
+392 KDSLISIDTGLYIS
-406 SDKKTIDTEKTLQ
+406 SDKKTIDTEKTLR
-419 AASILIRYGN
+419 AASVLIRYGS
-429 SYPDKDSWKAVGQA
+429 SYPDKGAWKAVGQA

-476 NDALILHAEKLYPA
+476 NDVLILHAEKLYPA
-490 AIKDN
+490 AVKDN
-495 PHYPHEE
+495 PYYPHEE

-509 PGIWAWTSAHDINVL
+509 PGIWAWTSARDINVL

-533 RITAKTGDTHYMII
+533 RISAKAGDTHYMII
-547 RGIRPFYRIQV
+547 RGIRPFYRIQIHE
-558 YGIDFRSDPRFEIYN
+558 IDFRTDPRFEMYN

-587 LKIKHKKD
+587 LKMKHKKD

-606 PEPVPVP
+606 PEPVPV
-613 VVPAGQEGAESGT
+613 VPSVQEAAESGT
-626 GSEGG
+626 DTEDGTP
-631 SSAEN
+631 AEN
-636 SSSSEEKEGSSDAG
+636 SGSAEEKEETSNAG
-650 NE
+650 N